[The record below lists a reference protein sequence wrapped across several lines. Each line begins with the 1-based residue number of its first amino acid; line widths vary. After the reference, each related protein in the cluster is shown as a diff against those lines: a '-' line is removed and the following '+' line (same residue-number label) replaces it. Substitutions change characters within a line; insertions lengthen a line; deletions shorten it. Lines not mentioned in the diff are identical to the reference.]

1 MLISLTAVSAS
12 ENATILT
19 GEADIHVDDNV
30 GNDLNDGST
39 NLPVKSI
46 ERAVSISENDS
57 TIYLNDGTYSGD
69 KNTRIT
75 IEKSLTIEGS
85 KDTII
90 DGENKNY
97 LFTITGNVKVTFK
110 NIKFINAYKSPESYA
125 INYPDA
131 VCGSA
136 IEIKNA
142 NVIIDNCSF
151 ENNQVTYSTNNQYT
165 YGGAISNSGTLTI
178 TGSKFTSNIAH
189 STSGL
194 FSYGGSIYNDGDLLI
209 NNSEFLKS
217 TCDDFSYGGVIANNA
232 NLIIDNTLIKN
243 SYSAQES
250 RGGVI
255 YNTGKFKLTNSI
267 IKDNIISKANFQYV
281 YGAIYN
287 AGTFTAYSNVFRNN
301 SGVYS
306 TPSRGSANIY
316 NTGKLN
322 LTYNLFLGNAPFEGV
337 AKDVYI
343 SSGDIVSLDNNWWG
357 SNENPYSIGALNLD
371 EKVNS
376 WFVLNITPEY
386 CALNVGDSIDIMASW
401 MLNIP
406 INFNLDLIPEA
417 SISIN
422 SNDYILKNQLTCT
435 FKDTQVKGLYSVPV
449 VLCDFIQIL
458 EVDVGKIKT
467 NINVDVNDNLTYM
480 DDLNISVNIKGED
493 NLNPNGVVLI
503 FINDNV
509 YNITLKN
516 GCANYQ
522 IHGLNPGTYD
532 LKISYNGSHNYFKS
546 YYTSKVTVNKRSVYM
561 NLTIPEF
568 FIDQSYYVNV
578 DIDPEGSQSTALLY
592 VDGVRR
598 KIINLYDY
606 KENRIALTGFGEGE
620 YNITIVYM
628 ENSYFKSTNV
638 SGILKIKKYKPVFNI
653 TAPDIMIGETQTI
666 KITVTPEDLR
676 GEAIL
681 NINGNNYQVF
691 INDTVTIITVPNLR
705 DGEYNLNLVFDGDAK
720 FSKST
725 ASHTFN
731 VLKYPTNLT
740 VNINYNE
747 DTFKGNVHVK
757 TGNKSITGEVS
768 VYINYKVYRLNL
780 TNGEANFPVAYDKGT
795 NYIYVYYEGS
805 DYWDEADWNT
815 TIGVADEFILMSE
828 NVTSY
833 EHNDFNYSFRL
844 IEPSGVP
851 LPSRVVTINF
861 ENKLYNVTTDS
872 DGYGYF
878 KLNLNAGNYTI
889 SADYKNQ
896 KITNNLKVKRIIFNL
911 TSTNATYGSPVVFT
925 ASFNKDITGCVNF
938 TVNGILSEMVN
949 ISDGNAQLVISY
961 IDVGIYSVNAF
972 YSNDYFNSTTQSSI
986 FKVDKTDSIF
996 DLAVSNVISGEDANI
1011 TLTLSNNASGKVIF
1025 VLDGQRYV
1033 VEIKNNHAVLFVANI
1048 SGANH
1053 VINITYD
1060 GDNNY
1065 NPNALNSSFYI
1076 KDLRSKI
1083 SLTLTNI
1090 TYGEILNV
1098 TAKLDDNTTG
1108 NVTFIIGNIIKTINV
1123 NKGKAVLELNDLN
1136 AGHYNLTATYNGNSY
1151 YISSTNSTG
1160 FKVSKVN
1167 STIRIE
1173 ANAGLGENVLIYA
1186 YLSPKATGVVSFSMP
1201 GYYTSRDKVIDEAI
1215 ALWYISPLDT
1225 GVYTVKAKY
1234 SGDAN
1239 YYASNISYVI
1249 NLTQKKTKLSVE
1261 IKDAT
1266 VNERIIIN
1274 VKLTAGSE
1282 NLTDKVI
1289 VKLNSREYNINVKNG
1304 KASLV
1309 IGRLPIGTYDYEA
1322 IYEGNENYTREK
1334 EIGSFIV
1341 AEMLDVNLIADNI
1354 TKYYNGNQKLEVKLT
1369 DAGNNPLENQII
1381 NVTLNNKNY
1390 QLISD
1395 SEGKVYLDLDFKSGN
1410 YTASINYDGSDKYLS
1425 KNLNITVEI
1434 KSTVEGIDV
1443 TKLYGTSAQYFAFF
1457 LDSNGKAL
1465 TNTNVTFIIGDRV
1478 FSAATLPNGI
1488 SRLNINLNPGNYII
1502 QAINPVTGEI
1512 AYNNLKI
1519 FNRLMDSTDLTQN
1532 YGENKYYT
1540 IRAYTGDGKVVGA
1553 GEIVI
1558 VNVDGKT
1565 YNLKTNQNGYV
1576 SLKIN
1581 LKPGTYILTASY
1593 GGVTVKNKIIVKS
1606 LINAKNVSVKSKTIK
1621 SIIKSKK
1628 SKKKVKI
1635 KVSLKKVNGKY
1646 LKNKKLTLKI
1656 KGKKIKSKTN
1666 KKGVATFIIKKSIL
1680 KKLKKGKKY
1689 NYTVTYLKDSV
1700 KKTIK
1705 VK

>member
-1 MLISLTAVSAS
+1 MLLSLTAVSAS

-57 TIYLNDGTYSGD
+57 TIYLNDGTYFGD

-97 LFTITGNVKVTFK
+97 LFTITGNVKLTFK

-136 IEIKNA
+136 VEIKNA

-178 TGSKFTSNIAH
+178 TNSKFTSNIAH

-232 NLIIDNTLIKN
+232 NLIIDNTLFKN

-267 IKDNIISKANFQYV
+267 IKDNVISKANFQYI
-281 YGAIYN
+281 YAAIYN
-287 AGTFTAYSNVFRNN
+287 AGTFTAYSNIFENKFFRFEKNWN
-301 SGVYS
+301 YCV
-306 TPSRGSANIY
+306 
-316 NTGKLN
+316 
-322 LTYNLFLGNAPFEGV
+322 TY
-337 AKDVYI
+337 
-343 SSGDIVSLDNNWWG
+343 
-357 SNENPYSIGALNLD
+357 PYSSTTKGFDGIIEKKNNGLKAVYFD
-371 EKVNS
+371 ENTRADNGTAQLVIYS
-376 WFVLNITPEY
+376 ITKHG
-386 CALNVGDSIDIMASW
+386 LNVGDSIDIIASW

-406 INFNLDLIPEA
+406 IDFNLDLIPEV
-417 SISIN
+417 SIIIN

-449 VLCDFIQIL
+449 VLCDFTQIV

-467 NINVDVNDNLTYM
+467 KINVDVNDNLTYM
-480 DDLNISVNIKGED
+480 DDLNISVNIKGDD
-493 NLNPNGVVLI
+493 NLNPDGVVLI
-503 FINDNV
+503 FISDNV

-522 IHGLNPGTYD
+522 IHGLNPGSYE
-532 LKISYNGSHNYFKS
+532 LKVSYNGSYNYFKS

-561 NLTIPEF
+561 NLTVPEF

-578 DIDPEGSQSTALLY
+578 NIGPEGSQSTALLY

-628 ENSYFKSTNV
+628 ENTYFKSTNV

-691 INDTVTIITVPNLR
+691 INDTITSITVSNLR

-740 VNINYNE
+740 VDINYNE

-757 TGNKSITGEVS
+757 TSNKSITGEVS
-768 VYINYKVYRLNL
+768 VYVNYKVYR
-780 TNGEANFPVAYDKGT
+780 
-795 NYIYVYYEGS
+795 
-805 DYWDEADWNT
+805 
-815 TIGVADEFILMSE
+815 EFILMSE

-861 ENKLYNVTTDS
+861 ENRLYDVTTDS

-896 KITNNLKVKRIIFNL
+896 KITNNLEVKRIIFNL

-925 ASFNKDITGCVNF
+925 ASFDKDIKGCVNF
-938 TVNGILSEMVN
+938 TVDGVLSEMAY
-949 ISDGNAQLVISY
+949 ISDGKAQLAISY
-961 IDVGIYSVNAF
+961 INVGIYSVGAF

-1011 TLTLSNNASGKVIF
+1011 TLTLSSNASGEVIF
-1025 VLDGQRYV
+1025 VLDGQRHV
-1033 VEIKNNHAVLFVANI
+1033 VEIKNNHAVLFVSNI
-1048 SGANH
+1048 KGANH
-1053 VINITYD
+1053 IINVTYD
-1060 GDNNY
+1060 GDGNY
-1065 NPNALNSSFYI
+1065 NPKSLNSTFYI
-1076 KDLRSKI
+1076 KDLRSRLL
-1083 SLTLTNI
+1083 LTVADI
-1090 TYGEILNV
+1090 TYGETLNASV
-1098 TAKLDDNTTG
+1098 KLDANTTG
-1108 NVTFIIGNIIKTINV
+1108 NVTFIVANLTKTVNIAD
-1123 NKGKAVLELNDLN
+1123 GEAVISIDYLN
-1136 AGHYNLTATYNGNSY
+1136 AGDYNLTVVYDGDVY
-1151 YISSTNSTG
+1151 YISSFNSTN
-1160 FKVSKVN
+1160 FKVFKAN
-1167 STIRIE
+1167 STINIQS
-1173 ANAGLGENVLIYA
+1173 NAVLGENVLIYA

-1201 GYYTSRDKVIDEAI
+1201 GYYTSRDKVIDDAI

-1225 GVYTVKAKY
+1225 GAYTIKAHY
-1234 SGDAN
+1234 SGDNN
-1239 YYASNISYVI
+1239 YYPSNTSYVI
-1249 NLTQKKTKLSVE
+1249 NITQRKSKLSVE

-1266 VNERIIIN
+1266 VNERIIITVRLTSN
-1274 VKLTAGSE
+1274 DINLNGTVAVK
-1282 NLTDKVI
+1282 I
-1289 VKLNSREYNINVKNG
+1289 NSREYNVRVSNG
-1304 KASLV
+1304 KGSLV
-1309 IGRLPIGTYDYEA
+1309 IGKLPIGNYSYDA
-1322 IYEGNENYTREK
+1322 LYEGDENYTGESLR
-1334 EIGSFIV
+1334 GSFRVDEII
-1341 AEMLDVNLIADNI
+1341 DVDLKSQNLSMYYKAD
-1354 TKYYNGNQKLEVKLT
+1354 QKLEVLLS
-1369 DAGNNPLENQII
+1369 DVSGNPLEDQMI
-1381 NVTLNNKNY
+1381 NVNLNNRDY
-1390 QLISD
+1390 QLTTD
-1395 SEGKVYLDLDFKSGN
+1395 SEGMAYLDLNLNKGN
-1410 YTASINYDGSDKYLS
+1410 YTALIHYGGSERYCS
-1425 KNLNITVEI
+1425 KDLEVSVNV

-1443 TKLYGTSAQYFAFF
+1443 KKQYGTSSQYFAFF

-1465 TNTNVTFIIGDRV
+1465 GNCKVTFRIGDRV
-1478 FSAATLPNGI
+1478 FSETTLPNGI
-1488 SRLNINLNPGNYII
+1488 SRLNINLSPGTYII
-1502 QAINPVTGEI
+1502 QAINPKTGEI
-1512 AYNNLKI
+1512 ACNSIVIYD
-1519 FNRLMDSTDLTQN
+1519 RLMGNSDLTQN
-1532 YGENKYYT
+1532 YCEGKYYSV
-1540 IRAYTGDGKVVGA
+1540 RAYTSDGSIVRA
-1553 GEIVI
+1553 GENVI
-1558 VNVDGKT
+1558 MKVDGKT
-1565 YNLKTNQNGYV
+1565 YSVKTNAQGYA
-1576 SLKIN
+1576 SLKID
-1581 LKPGTYILTASY
+1581 LKPGTYSITASY
-1593 GGVTVKNKIIVKS
+1593 GGVTVKNK
-1606 LINAKNVSVKSKTIK
+1606 LIIK
-1621 SIIKSKK
+1621 SIIHAKNVKVKK
-1628 SKKKVKI
+1628 SASKVKI

-1646 LKNKKLTLKI
+1646 LK
-1656 KGKKIKSKTN
+1656 GKKITLKFKKKTFKAKTN
-1666 KKGVATFIIKKSIL
+1666 SKGVAIFTIKKNVY
-1680 KKLKKGKKY
+1680 KKLKTSKKY
-1689 NYTVTYLKDSV
+1689 TYQVIYKND
-1700 KKTIK
+1700 K
-1705 VK
+1705 VKRNIRFKK